1 MCQAH
6 LAIGEGDEVTQY
18 NAGAWLVDRHVEEG
32 RGDAVAIRFRG
43 SSITY
48 AEVLADAQRM
58 QAALAGLGFEPGD
71 RIAMVVNDEPGFVS
85 LFVGAQRGG
94 IVPIPLSTMLSAAE
108 LAPIVAD
115 SGARGLAVS
124 AEYEAHIGPVTAACP
139 AVEHAIVFGAPT
151 LDPPATVRLHDAA
164 AFDTPASSPAV
175 ADTTRDSQAFWLYS
189 SGTTGVPK
197 GVMHTHG
204 NLQATADTYAAQ
216 VLRVTPDDRFY
227 SIAKLFFAYGLGNS
241 LTFPFSVG
249 ATTILD
255 DRPPTPPG
263 VLDTITTERPTLFFA
278 SPGFVAALLDADP
291 DPEVFGS
298 VRASVTAGEAL
309 PGPLQRRFSERFGH
323 PVLDGIGST
332 EALHIFISNTLEHQE
347 PGSTGVAVPGYE
359 LELRDDE
366 GRVVTAADVPAY
378 LHVRG
383 DSTAVGYWQRPD
395 ATAAAFL
402 PEGWLR
408 TGDVYVRSES
418 GHYTFL
424 GRNSDMIKAGGI
436 WVSPAEVESAL
447 IEHDSVLEAA
457 VVGAHD
463 EQGLET
469 TVAFVVAAS
478 GRTIEPDVLVQ
489 HCRDRMAAFKRPR
502 RIIVTDELPK
512 TATGKIRR
520 FALRELLG
528 DA

>member
-1 MCQAH
+1 M
-6 LAIGEGDEVTQY
+6 GQY
-18 NAGAWLVDRHVEEG
+18 NAAVWLLDRHVEEG
-32 RGDAVAIRFRG
+32 RGDRVAIRYRG
-43 SSITY
+43 ESITY

-58 QAALAGLGFEPGD
+58 QHALVELGFEPGD
-71 RIAMVVNDEPGFVS
+71 RIAMVVNDEPGFIA
-85 LFVGAQRGG
+85 LFLGAQRGG
-94 IVPIPLSTMLSAAE
+94 IVPIPLSTMLSAGE

-115 SGARGLAVS
+115 SGAIGLAVS
-124 AEYEAHIGPVTAACP
+124 EEYADVIEPVASACDSLR
-139 AVEHAIVFGAPT
+139 HAIVFGAP
-151 LDPPATVRLHDAA
+151 DLHVPTGVAVHRAAELAA
-164 AFDTPASSPAV
+164 AAEAPAV
-175 ADTTRDSQAFWLYS
+175 AATDADSQAFWLYS
-189 SGTTGVPK
+189 SGTTGTPK

-204 NLQATADTYAAQ
+204 NVQATADTYAAQ
-216 VLRVTPDDRFY
+216 VLSVGPDDRCF

-255 DRPPTPPG
+255 PRRPTPPG
-263 VLDTITTERPTLFFA
+263 VIETIESERPTLFFA
-278 SPGFVAALLDADP
+278 SPGFVAALLDAAP
-291 DPEVFGS
+291 DPSLMSS

-347 PGSTGVAVPGYE
+347 PGSSGVAVPGYE
-359 LELRDDE
+359 LQLRDEE
-366 GRVVTAADVPAY
+366 GNVIDTADTPAY

-383 DSTAVGYWQRPD
+383 GSTATGYWQRPE

-402 PEGWLR
+402 DDGWLR
-408 TGDVYVRSES
+408 TGDVYVRSEA

-436 WVSPAEVESAL
+436 WVSPAEVESVL

-457 VVGAHD
+457 VVGARN

-478 GRTIEPDVLVQ
+478 GHEIDAAVLEQ

-520 FALRELLG
+520 FALRDRLE
-528 DA
+528 A